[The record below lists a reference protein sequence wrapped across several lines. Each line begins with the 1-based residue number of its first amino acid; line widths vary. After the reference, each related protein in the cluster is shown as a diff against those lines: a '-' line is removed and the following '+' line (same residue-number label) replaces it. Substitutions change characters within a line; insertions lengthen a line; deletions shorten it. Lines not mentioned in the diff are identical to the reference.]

1 MADTEH
7 LPTLDTAVLTG
18 EPEFQQKEMMLN
30 IGPAHPAMHGI
41 IRILTKLEGEL
52 VVESDVE
59 IGYLHR
65 AFEKSCEEST
75 WNQAI
80 IYTDRLN
87 YVSAAINNVG
97 YCMAVEKLL
106 GVEVPPRGQYIR
118 TLLSEISRVS
128 DHLTCVG
135 ASRWNSVVSRS
146 SSI

>member
-1 MADTEH
+1 MSNTDH
-7 LPTLDTAVLTG
+7 LPTLDAAVPAY
-18 EPEFQQKEMMLN
+18 EPEFQQKEMLLN

-41 IRILTKLEGEL
+41 IRIQTKLEGEL
-52 VVESDVE
+52 IVESDVE

-106 GVEVPPRGQYIR
+106 GIELPPRGQYIR
-118 TLLSEISRVS
+118 TLVCEISRIG

-135 ASRWNSVVSRS
+135 ASEM
-146 SSI
+146 